1 MGITNDDD
9 LTGPEDVIGEP
20 LETGELVEV
29 AGHDH
34 IQWRAVIIVTLS
46 LFIIAF
52 GAFAFQ
58 VALTQQ
64 VERLT
69 CKSFVEA
76 AQLNGTGDPCK
87 SVEVQKEVA
96 YVLGINNMMDAI
108 PGLLVAVPY
117 GALAD
122 TRGRRFVLVLGYF
135 GLALDLLWQVVV
147 CKLNAPCDV
156 SSSANSV

>member
-1 MGITNDDD
+1 MGITSDQEHTSSEN
-9 LTGPEDVIGEP
+9 VIEEP
-20 LETGELVEV
+20 IETGEVVEV
-29 AGHDH
+29 VGHDS

-52 GAFAFQ
+52 GAFAFT

-64 VERLT
+64 IERLT
-69 CKSFVEA
+69 CKSYVEA
-76 AQLNGTGDPCK
+76 AHFNGTTDPCK

-108 PGLLVAVPY
+108 PGLLVAIPY

-147 CKLNAPCDV
+147 CKLHNLLRVDPDC
-156 SSSANSV
+156 